1 MERRRVGELVEEI
14 ADNHFSYLERAWAP
28 LLFKDEEKPEAV
40 QRWREVDL
48 PAIRKLAISY
58 FGYIV
63 GPGRFYCGNRVLG
76 GRTGL
81 NRPSVGRDAAT
92 DAGCTKTPEWLIE
105 ISGMRTK

>member
-1 MERRRVGELVEEI
+1 MERRRVGELVEEV

-28 LLFKDEEKPEAV
+28 LLFKDEDKPEAV

-63 GPGRFYCGNRVLG
+63 GPERFYCGCPVLG
-76 GRTGL
+76 GRTWYRRL
-81 NRPSVGRDAAT
+81 A
-92 DAGCTKTPEWLIE
+92 I
-105 ISGMRTK
+105 